1 MEASD
6 DVNCVVNYVTG
17 ANNYNR
23 AESTQ
28 DETLMARLLVLFD
41 LQEHHSK
48 WINSLSNGQR
58 RRVRIARALYLKPQV
73 LVIDD
78 PFLGLDAQAT
88 ATVSSAIIDTM

>member
-6 DVNCVVNYVTG
+6 DVNCVVNYVPG
-17 ANNYNR
+17 ANKYNR

-28 DETLMARLLVLFD
+28 NVTWMARLLVLFD
-41 LQEHHSK
+41 LQKHRNK
-48 WINSLSNGQR
+48 WINSLSNGQW

-78 PFLGLDAQAT
+78 PFLGLDAQGT
-88 ATVSSAIIDTM
+88 ATVSSAIINTM